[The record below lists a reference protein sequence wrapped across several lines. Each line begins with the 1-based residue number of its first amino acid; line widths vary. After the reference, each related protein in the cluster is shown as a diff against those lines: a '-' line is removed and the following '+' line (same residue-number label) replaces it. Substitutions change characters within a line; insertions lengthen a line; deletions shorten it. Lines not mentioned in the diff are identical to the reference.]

1 MKHSK
6 LLLLFAAALLFS
18 CNKENSI
25 SFDDMEKAPID
36 AITSKVVS
44 IDEAEKEV
52 LSLLNMIDV
61 KTRAGEP
68 VRKIANR
75 YSNGTAVGTRSE
87 NGEDDTPL
95 VHIFNFEDNQGYA
108 IVAGD
113 RAPRIMDFS

>member
-61 KTRAGEP
+61 KTRA
-68 VRKIANR
+68 
-75 YSNGTAVGTRSE
+75 
-87 NGEDDTPL
+87 
-95 VHIFNFEDNQGYA
+95 
-108 IVAGD
+108 
-113 RAPRIMDFS
+113 PRIMDFS

>member
-44 IDEAEKEV
+44 ID
-52 LSLLNMIDV
+52 
-61 KTRAGEP
+61 
-68 VRKIANR
+68 
-75 YSNGTAVGTRSE
+75 
-87 NGEDDTPL
+87 
-95 VHIFNFEDNQGYA
+95 
-108 IVAGD
+108 
-113 RAPRIMDFS
+113 MDFS